1 MPKLTAVL
9 LNLLNLCTLPFRPRS
24 SYNNPFAPFNLT
36 EEPSEATLSLISS
49 NISATY
55 PAIRTISLHI
65 LPPLFLR
72 SPLADDTIFG
82 KGERVVGGFLDGWTR
97 RVGDPIMSKWIVIIL
112 CISMGLNAWL
122 LSEVRRGALQP
133 LPQEKPIPVPVP
145 AKPVEKVNHEV
156 KPLPKVPAFVVDE
169 SESDDD
175 EKHVTELKR
184 HVRRTRSASECMQL
198 ISEGRPQDLLD
209 GEIIALTL
217 QKKIPLYALEKT
229 LKDLERA
236 VKIRRAAVS
245 RDSITTTL
253 ESSGLPYKR
262 YDYAR
267 VMGAC
272 CENVIGYVPIPVG
285 VAGPCIIDGEEFWLP
300 MATTEGCLVASTMRG
315 AKAMNAGGGVT
326 TTLSHDGM
334 TRGPCVKFP
343 SISRSGAA
351 KRWLDSEEGFKVV
364 KKAFDSTSRFARLNG
379 LKTAMAGNRLFIRFS
394 AFTGDGMG
402 MNMISKGV
410 EHALAVIT
418 NEAGFGDMEI
428 VSISGNF
435 CTDKKPAAVNW
446 ILGRGKSVC
455 AEAIVPAKTVRGVLK
470 SSVDEMVQ
478 LNVEKNLIGSAI
490 AGSIGG
496 FNAHAA
502 NLVTAVFIA
511 TGQDPAQNVES
522 SNCMTLMDKT

>member
-1 MPKLTAVL
+1 
-9 LNLLNLCTLPFRPRS
+9 
-24 SYNNPFAPFNLT
+24 
-36 EEPSEATLSLISS
+36 
-49 NISATY
+49 
-55 PAIRTISLHI
+55 
-65 LPPLFLR
+65 
-72 SPLADDTIFG
+72 
-82 KGERVVGGFLDGWTR
+82 
-97 RVGDPIMSKWIVIIL
+97 
-112 CISMGLNAWL
+112 
-122 LSEVRRGALQP
+122 
-133 LPQEKPIPVPVP
+133 
-145 AKPVEKVNHEV
+145 
-156 KPLPKVPAFVVDE
+156 
-169 SESDDD
+169 
-175 EKHVTELKR
+175 
-184 HVRRTRSASECMQL
+184 
-198 ISEGRPQDLLD
+198 
-209 GEIIALTL
+209 
-217 QKKIPLYALEKT
+217 
-229 LKDLERA
+229 
-236 VKIRRAAVS
+236 
-245 RDSITTTL
+245 
-253 ESSGLPYKR
+253 
-262 YDYAR
+262 
-267 VMGAC
+267 
-272 CENVIGYVPIPVG
+272 
-285 VAGPCIIDGEEFWLP
+285 

-326 TTLSHDGM
+326 TSLSHDGM

-343 SISRSGAA
+343 SIARSGAA
-351 KRWLDSEEGFKVV
+351 KRWLDSEEGFRVV

-522 SNCMTLMDKT
+522 SNCMTLMDKTYLPPHLLARLTLSANGDLHITVTMPSIEVGTIGGGTILEPQAAMLDMLGVRGPHPTFPGANAQKLARIVAATVLAGELSLCAALAAVIPGLIVFSNVRQGHLVRSHMAHNRSAAPTPVSTPGPMPAVARGSASGHVDIKPLTQLSSTRPAPPNEKPVLGSCIKS